1 MTSTTKYK
9 LRIIFIFMS
18 LISGIIGFSLMTN
31 FINNVPIKNNIKE
44 KVQTPCITCVY
55 VSKTDRVNKL
65 QNPILNISIYKD
77 SKFIKEFDGVSGRY
91 STQLLDRHTAGNESP
106 SPNGEYI
113 IGTLTKGTVY
123 ETGGVFLPYEPQF
136 ITNRTHLGF
145 HWDPS
150 WELNNGEDGT
160 SGCLAV
166 KTLTEYNELVRLIQT
181 NNIKSLIINNV

>member
-1 MTSTTKYK
+1 
-9 LRIIFIFMS
+9 MS

-31 FINNVPIKNNIKE
+31 FINDVPIKNNIKE
-44 KVQTPCITCVY
+44 KTQTLCNTCVY
-55 VSKTDRVNKL
+55 VSKTNRVNKL
-65 QNPILNISIYKD
+65 QNPILSINIYKNNTL
-77 SKFIKEFDGVSGRY
+77 IKSFNGVSGRY
-91 STQLLDRHTAGNESP
+91 NTQLLDRHSSGNESP

-113 IGTLTKGTVY
+113 LGIPTKGLIK

-136 ITNRTHLGF
+136 STNRSNLGV
-145 HWDPS
+145 HIDPS

-166 KTLTEYNELVRLIQT
+166 KTLTEYNELVKLIQT